1 MQQGVLESA
10 LDDQVG
16 RDVLVD
22 FFVNTL
28 LPLKVTTNKIA
39 ELIGKELEKQ
49 LLIGGSESFQQLSA
63 KNKIAFDSIANFLDK
78 KFGVEWRPKD
88 LGS

>member
-1 MQQGVLESA
+1 MDERSRRFVHQGILGVS
-10 LDDQVG
+10 LDDPMEQ
-16 RDVLVD
+16 DVLVD

-39 ELIGKELEKQ
+39 ELIVKELEKQ
-49 LLIGGSESFQQLSA
+49 LLIGGSESFQQ
-63 KNKIAFDSIANFLDK
+63 
-78 KFGVEWRPKD
+78 FGVEWRPKD